1 MDREAIKRAM
11 EAKKMMDSPAVKE
24 ALRQKRLL
32 EESGVDARQVQ
43 EQTALVR
50 ATGLDRQNYTVNVKP
65 LLELIEAIRRPLPPE
80 WLQIKKDFDKSLL
93 SLGQSIV
100 EIREA
105 MNSALAPLRPSF
117 ERWQE
122 ANRQLN
128 EVIRNVPPNSLLS
141 LLARNATGVY
151 KANADILARR
161 IEDRDLL
168 NSNPVLAS
176 RMVMP
181 AVSYV
186 DFSRRTVERIGDS
199 DDPEERAAL
208 GGSLLVAEKQV
219 TESTQLIVEVT
230 AESVI
235 DVAPDHAPSHTGT
248 TYGIYDA
255 VQLDLIDVDN
265 LPADATYSVLL
276 RFSTAASLAELT
288 RRALATLVRCNKDSR
303 LHGGTEIFKPTAQ
316 WYEALIA
323 LPGTVV
329 RDESSLRD
337 VITFLYMLI
346 YEGSGDKKL
355 RFLKEHGGHM
365 ERAEC
370 NAVWNLKALR
380 NKWLIHDP
388 EHGDEK
394 SIDASYRSLGEAL
407 KSLGLSRFPRERG
420 EFEDLQLRLLK
431 GLQEF
436 LTKLEDRIAA
446 AGSPLTSSAEE

>member
-1 MDREAIKRAM
+1 
-11 EAKKMMDSPAVKE
+11 MMDNPAVKE
-24 ALRQKRLL
+24 ALRQRRLL
-32 EESGVDARQVQ
+32 EESGVDMRQVQ

-93 SLGQSIV
+93 GLSQSIL

-105 MNSALAPLRPSF
+105 MNSALAPLRPAF
-117 ERWQE
+117 EQWQE
-122 ANRQLN
+122 ANRRLN
-128 EVIRNVPPNSLLS
+128 EVVRNAPPNSLLG

-151 KANADILARR
+151 QANADILARR
-161 IEDRDLL
+161 IEERDLL
-168 NSNPVLAS
+168 NSNPGLAS
-176 RMVMP
+176 RMVLP

-186 DFSRRTVERIGDS
+186 DFSRRTVERIGGS

-219 TESTQLIVEVT
+219 TESTRLIVEVT
-230 AESVI
+230 AESVM
-235 DVAPDHAPSHTGT
+235 DVAPDHAPSQTGT

-255 VQLDLIDVDN
+255 VQLDLIDVRS
-265 LPADATYSVLL
+265 LPADATYPVLL
-276 RFSTAASLAELT
+276 RFSSAASLAELT
-288 RRALATLVRCNKDSR
+288 RRALATLMRCNKDSR
-303 LHGGTEIFKPTAQ
+303 LHGGKEIFKPTAQ
-316 WYEALIA
+316 WHEALIM
-323 LPGTVV
+323 LPGIVV

-346 YEGSGDKKL
+346 YEGAGDKKL
-355 RFLKEHGGHM
+355 RFLKEHGGYM

-370 NAVWNLKALR
+370 DAVWNLKALR

-388 EHGDEK
+388 EHGDAK

-420 EFEDLQLRLLK
+420 EFEDMQLRLLK

-436 LTKLEDRIAA
+436 LTKLDDHIAA
-446 AGSPLTSSAEE
+446 AGGPPTARAEE

>member
-1 MDREAIKRAM
+1 
-11 EAKKMMDSPAVKE
+11 MMDNPAVKE
-24 ALRQKRLL
+24 ALRQRRLL
-32 EESGVDARQVQ
+32 EESGVDVRQVQ

-93 SLGQSIV
+93 GLGQSIV

-105 MNSALAPLRPSF
+105 MNSAFAPLRQSF

-128 EVIRNVPPNSLLS
+128 EVVRNVPPNSLLG

-151 KANADILARR
+151 QVNADILARR
-161 IEDRDLL
+161 IEERDLL
-168 NSNPVLAS
+168 NSNPALAS
-176 RMVMP
+176 RMVLP

-186 DFSRRTVERIGDS
+186 DFSRRTVERIGGS

-219 TESTQLIVEVT
+219 TESTGLIVEVT

-235 DVAPDHAPSHTGT
+235 DVSPDHAPSQAGTT

-255 VQLDLIDVDN
+255 VQLDLIDVRS
-265 LPADATYSVLL
+265 LPADATYPVLL
-276 RFSTAASLAELT
+276 RFSSAASLAELT
-288 RRALATLVRCNKDSR
+288 RRTLATLMRCNKDSR
-303 LHGGTEIFKPTAQ
+303 LHGGNEIFKPTAQ
-316 WYEALIA
+316 WHEALIM
-323 LPGTVV
+323 LPGIVV

-346 YEGSGDKKL
+346 YEGAGDKKL
-355 RFLKEHGGHM
+355 RFLKEHGGYM

-370 NAVWNLKALR
+370 DAIWNLKALR

-388 EHGDEK
+388 EHGDAK

-407 KSLGLSRFPRERG
+407 KSLGLSRFPRERE
-420 EFEDLQLRLLK
+420 EFEDMQLRLLT

-446 AGSPLTSSAEE
+446 AGGLPTAGAE